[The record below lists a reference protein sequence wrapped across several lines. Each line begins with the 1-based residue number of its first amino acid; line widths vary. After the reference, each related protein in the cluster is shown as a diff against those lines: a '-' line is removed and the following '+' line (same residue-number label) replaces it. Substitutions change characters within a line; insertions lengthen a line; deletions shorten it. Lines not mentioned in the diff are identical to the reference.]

1 MGGNAKRPL
10 SRLWN
15 KEKLRNSQIA
25 ETLKHYSGIP
35 VLRCQCQD
43 LDKNWNFG
51 PEFART
57 RNRAAIFGRC
67 ILKLAHLEPR
77 GIRRWQLFIKLSTG
91 LYLHGGQKS
100 TTLLSN
106 NGKWRWEMLTNQCT
120 QKSWP
125 KIRMSFLNSDTW
137 NLCGLA
143 TSLIAPLIPAS
154 SKILFWDL
162 LRSLSN
168 AKLLLRSTHFPEAAL
183 PITMAKYDDHDWD
196 EVRTSVAP
204 RCCWSH
210 ISCSDLSLPPSRYI
224 SFSSQQRHK
233 KPQKY

>member
-1 MGGNAKRPL
+1 MISGGGKCWQTN
-10 SRLWN
+10 
-15 KEKLRNSQIA
+15 
-25 ETLKHYSGIP
+25 
-35 VLRCQCQD
+35 VLRSHDQ
-43 LDKNWNFG
+43 
-51 PEFART
+51 R
-57 RNRAAIFGRC
+57 
-67 ILKLAHLEPR
+67 
-77 GIRRWQLFIKLSTG
+77 S
-91 LYLHGGQKS
+91 
-100 TTLLSN
+100 
-106 NGKWRWEMLTNQCT
+106 
-120 QKSWP
+120 
-125 KIRMSFLNSDTW
+125 IRMSFLNSDTW

-210 ISCSDLSLPPSRYI
+210 ISCSDLSLPPLDISHLAPSNGTRSRK
-224 SFSSQQRHK
+224 STRLHQGNLGCWSRTKGMQ
-233 KPQKY
+233 